1 MTKATI
7 WHNPRC
13 SKSRAALAILEAAPG
28 AEVEVV
34 EYLKTPPSRAE
45 IAAVLAK
52 AGVRPS
58 EALRKGEG
66 VVKEVGLD
74 VSDDEAILDA
84 MAQHPI
90 LIERA
95 IVITAKG
102 AVVARPPELPRY
114 VLSRTHPPPPARG
127 WGWGGGPAQRLPG
140 SP

>member
-13 SKSRAALAILEAAPG
+13 SKSRAALAILEGTPG
-28 AEVEVV
+28 VEVEVV

-45 IAAVLAK
+45 IEAVLAK

-58 EALRKGEG
+58 QAVRKGEG
-66 VVKEVGLD
+66 VVKEIALD
-74 VSDDEAILDA
+74 VTDDKAVLDA

-95 IVITAKG
+95 IVITEKG
-102 AVVARPPELPRY
+102 AVIARPPERASE
-114 VLSRTHPPPPARG
+114 VL
-127 WGWGGGPAQRLPG
+127 
-140 SP
+140 

>member
-13 SKSRAALAILEAAPG
+13 SKSRAALALLEGTPG
-28 AEVEVV
+28 VEIEIV

-45 IAAVLAK
+45 IEAVLAK

-58 EALRKGEG
+58 EALRKGEA
-66 VVKEVGLD
+66 VVKEIGLD
-74 VSDDEAILDA
+74 VTDDKAVLDA

-95 IVITAKG
+95 IVITDKG
-102 AVVARPPELPRY
+102 AVVARPPERASE
-114 VLSRTHPPPPARG
+114 VF
-127 WGWGGGPAQRLPG
+127 
-140 SP
+140 

>member
-102 AVVARPPELPRY
+102 AVVARPPERASE
-114 VLSRTHPPPPARG
+114 VL
-127 WGWGGGPAQRLPG
+127 
-140 SP
+140 